1 MEYKY
6 KKVFRFIK
14 NFNEKYSSLENKD
27 TITFAGDV
35 QRLKLDKYQ
44 KAIIYDFENKELI
57 KKLYIKCLYVLDD
70 KTFKKYA
77 FYDTWGKI
85 ILDNA
90 INLLEKKILIMEK
103 IYQNIEI

>member
-44 KAIIYDFENKELI
+44 KALYMILKI
-57 KKLYIKCLYVLDD
+57 KSSLKNYI
-70 KTFKKYA
+70 
-77 FYDTWGKI
+77 
-85 ILDNA
+85 
-90 INLLEKKILIMEK
+90 
-103 IYQNIEI
+103 